1 LRRASELKRRIR
13 LKALAASFALAT
25 LGLFFLSCITQRDEL
40 SHTSA
45 DWRASVTT
53 LAGDGS
59 PGFQDGA
66 ALKARFADPFG
77 VAVAV
82 DGSVY
87 VSDAGEANRIRKVTP
102 QGEVSTVAG
111 GREGYADGAGAGAA
125 FDTPSA
131 LALDGAGNLYVADTG
146 NNRIRRVAPDGV
158 VTTVAGDGTAGFR
171 DGTAAQSQFDSPV
184 GVAVDK
190 DGNVYVADTYN
201 DRIRLITKD
210 GQVKTIA
217 GAGSPGDADGDAL
230 GVALFDTPCG
240 VAVSEAGEVYV
251 ADTGNNRLRKVT
263 KDGQV
268 KTLSVVVPASQA
280 TVQTAEG
287 GNTSPANTSPAPTEG
302 ANNSPSA
309 GAGAAT
315 PFEMSKPVGLAL
327 TRDGFLYVTELDR
340 GRVLQVA
347 PDGTAHKLAGLGSGF
362 ADGDGHSAARFNQ
375 PAGVALA
382 PDGSLFVADGA
393 NYLLRRVSP
402 AEQHDAAKT
411 TATTSAPDSNRDA
424 QDLNGNTQDAN
435 GVAQATAPAREVLPR
450 IPVESFSS
458 PFPWPLDP
466 QDQWHEVAATMG
478 EVRGAYGTDDSR
490 DHLHSGLDVFGV
502 YGQTVRA
509 VREEKV
515 SSPLANWGFGSLNE
529 GLRAGLITYVHLRV
543 GRNEHDE
550 MLNSTPF
557 VAVRDASGKV
567 LRVRVRRG
575 TRLRVGQALGTINR
589 MYHVHMNLGPPGA
602 EMNPLSLALAGFS
615 DHAAPKIE
623 RDGVQLF
630 DEGGARLTSK
640 RAGRLLLRGRVR
652 IVVDAYDQVDGNQ
665 PRRRLGLY
673 KLGYQLL
680 LPDGSPA
687 PGFEG
692 PRIQLEFKRL
702 PPGDDAP
709 KIAYADESGITV
721 YGSKQTRF
729 LYEVTN
735 TLRDGRATRGVWD
748 TSVLPAGDYTL
759 RIIAADFSGN
769 VADANRDV
777 PITIAGN

>member
-1 LRRASELKRRIR
+1 M
-13 LKALAASFALAT
+13 LAA
-25 LGLFFLSCITQRDEL
+25 LGLLLLSCTTQRDES
-40 SHTSA
+40 SHTA
-45 DWRASVTT
+45 AGWRAYVTT
-53 LAGDGS
+53 FAGDGS
-59 PGFQDGA
+59 PGSQDGA
-66 ALKARFADPFG
+66 ALKARFSDPFG
-77 VAVAV
+77 VAVAA

-87 VSDAGEANRIRKVTP
+87 VADAGEANRIRKVTP
-102 QGEVSTVAG
+102 QGEVLTIAG
-111 GREGYADGAGAGAA
+111 GREGYADGAGVGAA
-125 FDTPSA
+125 FNTPSA

-146 NNRIRRVAPDGV
+146 NNRIRRVAPDGS
-158 VTTVAGDGTAGFR
+158 VTTVAGDGTAGFL
-171 DGTAAQSQFDSPV
+171 DGAAAQSQFDSPV

-201 DRIRLITKD
+201 DRIRVITKD
-210 GQVKTIA
+210 GRVKTIA
-217 GAGSPGDADGDAL
+217 GAGSPGYSDGEAR

-251 ADTGNNRLRKVT
+251 ADTGNNRLRKIT

-268 KTLSVVVPASQA
+268 TTLPVISPTVNTTLPIVAPASPA
-280 TVQTAEG
+280 TAQTAED
-287 GNTSPANTSPAPTEG
+287 GNISPAPSEG
-302 ANNSPSA
+302 ANNNPSEGGSNAPSA
-309 GAGAAT
+309 SAVAAM

-340 GRVLQVA
+340 GRVVQVA
-347 PDGTAHKLAGLGSGF
+347 PGGTARTLAGLGSGF
-362 ADGDGHSAARFNQ
+362 ADGDGQSAARFNQ
-375 PAGVALA
+375 PAGIALA
-382 PDGSLFVADGA
+382 PDGSLYVADGA
-393 NYLLRRVSP
+393 NYLVRRLSP
-402 AEQHDAAKT
+402 TEQRDGVKT
-411 TATTSAPDSNRDA
+411 TASPS
-424 QDLNGNTQDAN
+424 L
-435 GVAQATAPAREVLPR
+435 EVLPR
-450 IPVESFSS
+450 IPVESFAS

-466 QDQWHEVAATMG
+466 QDKWHEVAATMG

-490 DHLHSGLDVFGV
+490 DHLHSGIDVFGV

-543 GRNEHDE
+543 GRDERDE
-550 MLNSTPF
+550 MLGSKPF
-557 VAVRDASGKV
+557 VAVRDASSKV
-567 LRVRVRRG
+567 ARVRLRRG

-602 EMNPLSLALAGFS
+602 EMNPLSLPLAGFS

-623 RDGVQLF
+623 HDGVQF
-630 DEGGARLTSK
+630 IDEAGARLTLK
-640 RAGRLLLRGRVR
+640 RGGRLLLRGRVR

-692 PRIQLEFKRL
+692 PRIQLEFNRL
-702 PPGDDAP
+702 PPGADAP

-735 TLRDGRATRGVWD
+735 TLRDGRAARDVWD
-748 TSVLPAGDYTL
+748 TSGLPAGDYTL

-769 VADANRDV
+769 EATANRDV
-777 PITIAGN
+777 PITIASN